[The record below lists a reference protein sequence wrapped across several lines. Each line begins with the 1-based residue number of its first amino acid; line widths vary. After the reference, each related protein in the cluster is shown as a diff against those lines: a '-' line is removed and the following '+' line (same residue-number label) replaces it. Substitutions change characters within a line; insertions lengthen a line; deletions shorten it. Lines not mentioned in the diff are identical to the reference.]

1 MSDQQ
6 RHPVEI
12 LAEEFAARLRQHEHP
27 SIQEYIDR
35 YPEHA
40 AAIELAFP
48 SIAMMEQVRSANT
61 PNRQTRP
68 TGTDTP
74 GSLAYTSMPEQLGDY
89 KIIAEIGRGGM
100 GVVYQAMQQSLQR
113 PVALKVIRDYGNGN
127 AQRVER
133 FRREA
138 SAVAKLH
145 HTNIV
150 GVFGIGEENGWLFY
164 AMQLIQGTPLH
175 LIIKSLHSSEPIRRQ
190 PHDEIPSQNEV
201 LEPAHFVRVAKWL
214 AQVANGLQYAHHL
227 GILHRDIKPSNLM
240 IDADDTIWITD
251 FGVAKNDS
259 HEGLTQTGEIIGT
272 LRYMAPEQLQ
282 GKSDARSDIYSAG
295 LTLYELCTLH
305 PALDS
310 STGSLYEN
318 VSKARFL
325 RPRAVRHE
333 VPRDLEMIIMKACA
347 ADPEERYQSA
357 QELEDDLRRFLEDRP
372 ILARREPLPTKL
384 RRIAR
389 RNPAVAALTVALL
402 SLLTCIAGMLA
413 YGNHVKQR
421 DLAKIQTE
429 FQRAETNLR
438 EKTAA
443 LETADSERLRAETN
457 LAMAMEAFASVID
470 NISSRGDTDAVWDEL
485 DGEGIDRT
493 AADATLTLAD
503 IQLLDQLLLFF
514 DRFAVANRT
523 DLSAEVAAAT
533 KVVAD
538 IQHRLGRLDDAQ
550 RSYAAALQ
558 TYQALSG
565 QRPTSELL
573 FIPQIEIVSELM
585 TVAAKR
591 GKYGEVLTHFKN
603 IEQLVHAKDRTQLS
617 ASEKYALAKLYNAMA
632 ATGARLGNDNRLRP
646 VRNWSTRLPQS
657 VNLDL
662 VPRPILEERLKRE
675 SEANNAARE
684 LLTELL
690 AADAT
695 NVNYLVMLARV
706 EREDMRIQQSR
717 SDFPKAQQSLQ
728 NAISIL
734 EPIVE
739 QHAESELLQFELA
752 NTLRAGTIY
761 TFNDMQ
767 RFQRAVRIC
776 DQLIQQNPQSIEYRS
791 LRGVTLVRIASILH
805 STGKQERAME
815 TLRRAVEDQ
824 EYVAQRFPDVQ
835 VYQIA
840 VAQTLSNLAD
850 VQLNLGDRRAAIQS
864 LERAIQYASRSVR
877 KGRKFPLLER
887 LRERRQTL
895 LNPPAEEPSDAK
907 STPAD
912 SAVPKPD
919 TEPIQP
925 PAVSG

>member
-1 MSDQQ
+1 MSEQQ
-6 RHPVEI
+6 RHPVEV
-12 LAEEFAARLRQHEHP
+12 LAEEFAARLRQQEQP
-27 SIQEYIDR
+27 SIREYIDR

-48 SIAMMEQVRSANT
+48 SIAMMEQMRTANS
-61 PNRQTRP
+61 PSRLTRL
-68 TGTDTP
+68 TSTDSQ
-74 GSLAYTSMPEQLGDY
+74 GALRHDSLPEQLGDY
-89 KIIAEIGRGGM
+89 KIVAEIGRGGM
-100 GVVYQAMQQSLQR
+100 GVVYHAVQQSLQR
-113 PVALKVIRDYGNGN
+113 PVALKVIRDHGNGN
-127 AQRVER
+127 AQRIQR

-150 GVFGIGEENGWLFY
+150 GVYGIGEENGWLFY
-164 AMQLIQGTPLH
+164 AMQLIQGTPLQQV
-175 LIIKSLHSSEPIRRQ
+175 IKSLHCSVSMQDEPHGQRPRTNG
-190 PHDEIPSQNEV
+190 S
-201 LEPAHFVRVAKWL
+201 LEPAHFVRAAKWL

-259 HEGLTQTGEIIGT
+259 HEGLTQTGEIVGT

-282 GKSDARSDIYSAG
+282 GRGDARSDIYSAG
-295 LTLYELCTLH
+295 LTLYELCTLQ

-325 RPRAVRHE
+325 RPRAVRYE
-333 VPRDLEMIIMKACA
+333 VPRDLEMIILKACA
-347 ADPEERYQSA
+347 AEPEERYQTA
-357 QELEDDLRRFLEDRP
+357 QDLEDDLRRFLEDRP

-389 RNPAVAALTVALL
+389 RNPAVAALTVALF
-402 SLLTCIAGMLA
+402 LLLICIAGMLA

-421 DLAKIQTE
+421 SLARIQTE
-429 FQRAETNLR
+429 FERAETNLR
-438 EKTAA
+438 LKTAA

-457 LAMAMEAFASVID
+457 LAMAMEAFAGVID

-485 DGEGIDRT
+485 EEEGIDRT

-514 DRFAVANRT
+514 DRFAIANRT

-538 IQHRLGRLDDAQ
+538 IQHRLGRLDDSQ
-550 RSYAAALQ
+550 RSYVAALQ
-558 TYQALSG
+558 TYQALSN
-565 QRPTSELL
+565 QQPTSESL

-591 GKYGEVLTHFKN
+591 GKYGEVLNHFRS
-603 IEQLVHAKDRTQLS
+603 IEQLVDAKESTQLS
-617 ASEKYALAKLYNAMA
+617 ANGKYALAKLYNAMA
-632 ATGARLGNDNRLRP
+632 TTGARFSNDNRLRP
-646 VRNWSTRLPQS
+646 VRNWSTRMPQS
-657 VNLDL
+657 MNLDL
-662 VPRPILEERLKRE
+662 VVRPILEERLKRE
-675 SEANNAARE
+675 SDANNAARE

-690 AADAT
+690 ATDSS

-706 EREDMRIQQSR
+706 EREDMRIHQSR
-717 SDFPKAQQSLQ
+717 GDFPAAQQSLQ
-728 NAISIL
+728 NAIAIL
-734 EPIVE
+734 EPLVE

-752 NTLRAGTIY
+752 NTLRAGTVY
-761 TFNDMQ
+761 AFNDMQ

-791 LRGVTLVRIASILH
+791 LRGATLVRIASILH
-805 STGKQERAME
+805 TTGKQERAME

-824 EYVAQRFPDVQ
+824 EFVAQKFPDVQ

-850 VQLNLGDRRAAIQS
+850 LQLNLGERRAAIQS
-864 LERAIQYASRSVR
+864 LEQAIQYASRSVR

-895 LNPPAEEPSDAK
+895 VNPPAEEPSDAK
-907 STPAD
+907 PTPAD
-912 SAVPKPD
+912 GREPQPA
-919 TEPIQP
+919 TESTQS
-925 PAVSG
+925 PAISE